1 MPDRFFE
8 EFEVGQRW
16 VTRGRTVTEADI
28 VNFSGLSADFH
39 PLHVDQDYAAQTRF
53 GQRIAQGFLVMSMAT
68 GMVPADPE
76 KCEALYG
83 VDKLRFLRP
92 VFIGDTIHLELE
104 VAGLKERGDGSGVV
118 DFKFEVINQNGQT
131 VLVNNYQLLMRKRP
145 GLVGQAVS
153 LSSSET
159 REA

>member
-8 EFEVGQRW
+8 EFELGQRW
-16 VTRGRTVTEADI
+16 VTRGRTLTEADI
-28 VNFSGLSADFH
+28 INFSGLSSDFH
-39 PLHVDQDYAAQTRF
+39 PIHVDKQYAAQSRF

-92 VFIGDTIHLELE
+92 VFIGDTIHLEME
-104 VAGLKERGDGSGVV
+104 VIGMRERNDGSGVV
-118 DFKFEVINQNGQT
+118 DFKFEVINQEGQP
-131 VLVNNYQLLMRKRP
+131 VLVNNYQLLMRKQS
-145 GLVGQAVS
+145 GNKG
-153 LSSSET
+153 
-159 REA
+159 

>member
-92 VFIGDTIHLELE
+92 VFIGDTIHLEMEQFQALIQ
-104 VAGLKERGDGSGVV
+104 AGEEALKEYKIKTSS
-118 DFKFEVINQNGQT
+118 FELKNLGGWLN
-131 VLVNNYQLLMRKRP
+131 
-145 GLVGQAVS
+145 
-153 LSSSET
+153 
-159 REA
+159 